1 MSRCTQCLLLAIA
14 LFSFLALAPGGWA
27 QSTDSGS
34 TQDPQIENMLKDP
47 NLKLTDEQKNQ
58 LKSINEQRRQ
68 QIQAIQQDGS
78 LTREQKMQKIREVN
92 QGTNQQIRN
101 TLTPEQYQ
109 RWQRRQRDR
118 REDVRDRREDRRDQR
133 EDRRDRKEDRRD
145 KRRKP

>member
-1 MSRCTQCLLLAIA
+1 MV
-14 LFSFLALAPGGWA
+14 
-27 QSTDSGS
+27 
-34 TQDPQIENMLKDP
+34 KDP

-92 QGTNQQIRN
+92 QDTNQQIRN

>member
-1 MSRCTQCLLLAIA
+1 M
-14 LFSFLALAPGGWA
+14 
-27 QSTDSGS
+27 
-34 TQDPQIENMLKDP
+34 MKDP

-68 QIQAIQQDGS
+68 HIQAIQQDGS
-78 LTREQKMQKIREVN
+78 LTREQKLQKIREVN